1 MPLYRMSIV
10 RYGHAVTE
18 EPLRAI
24 TTEQAVAQ
32 LQLRLARCAPGDSI
46 VLTLNGVE
54 QRRLGPRRPRA

>member
-10 RYGHAVTE
+10 REGHAVTE

-54 QRRLGPRRPRA
+54 QRRLGPRRSRA